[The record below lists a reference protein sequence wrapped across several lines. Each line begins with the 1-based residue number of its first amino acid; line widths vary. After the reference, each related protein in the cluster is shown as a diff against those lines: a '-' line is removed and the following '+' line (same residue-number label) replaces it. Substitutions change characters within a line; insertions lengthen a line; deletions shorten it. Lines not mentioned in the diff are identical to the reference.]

1 MLLQVK
7 IKLWTLFRDFP
18 TKLSLINLKTY
29 IHKTENKYLPE
40 FVYFK
45 AQQNG
50 LQMKMDKQRF

>member
-7 IKLWTLFRDFP
+7 IKLWTSFREFP

-40 FVYFK
+40 N

>member
-40 FVYFK
+40 NFN